1 MIDEKKRAE
10 NRIRF
15 LQMRIELLHKWY
27 PIDEV
32 IDRDTRREMNMLHD
46 EIDKL
51 KACPNWCKISG
62 S

>member
-51 KACPNWCKISG
+51 KARL
-62 S
+62 

>member
-15 LQMRIELLHKWY
+15 LQARIEMLHNRY

-32 IDRDTRREMNMLHD
+32 IDRDTRRKMNMLHD

-51 KACPNWCKISG
+51 RARL
-62 S
+62 